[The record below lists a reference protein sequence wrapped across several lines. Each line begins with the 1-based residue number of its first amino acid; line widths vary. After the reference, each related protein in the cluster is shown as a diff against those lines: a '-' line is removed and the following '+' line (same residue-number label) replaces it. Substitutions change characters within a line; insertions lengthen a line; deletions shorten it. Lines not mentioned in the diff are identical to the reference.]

1 MATRGA
7 RRGILLWGNLSA
19 GRSDRAD
26 GGRQGTARHFARLS
40 AWNRL
45 FHGLPV
51 NPDGLD
57 LNLLCGGPS
66 STDERAAC
74 VTLRACA
81 VLAQSERQ
89 AVRSALR
96 IAILY
101 WFSNIGE
108 HRGAAGDPLEPKRTA
123 FHLAEAIGT
132 GLTWD
137 EAVATVKRK
146 PIDFAG
152 NLAVLERVEQE
163 YARQWDLVFPR
174 TERAPISAL
183 RDNDYARQW
192 NARREN
198 HSGRPPHADRR

>member
-1 MATRGA
+1 MAA
-7 RRGILLWGNLSA
+7 DKVRRG
-19 GRSDRAD
+19 
-26 GGRQGTARHFARLS
+26 HFARLS

-51 NPDGLD
+51 NPDELD
-57 LNLLCGGPS
+57 LNLLCGDPS
-66 STDERAAC
+66 STDERAAY

-81 VLAQSERQ
+81 VLAQSGRQ

-108 HRGAAGDPLEPKRTA
+108 HRGAARDPLEPKRTA

-137 EAVATVKRK
+137 EAVATMKRK

-152 NLAVLERVEQE
+152 YLAVLERVEQE

-183 RDNDYARQW
+183 RGALRDNDYARQW
-192 NARREN
+192 NARRDN